1 MSEST
6 TEDDKPPLFDSW
18 KGWYTIVLSVL
29 AIQIILY
36 YVLTRV
42 FS

>member
-1 MSEST
+1 
-6 TEDDKPPLFDSW
+6 LFDSW